1 MSASRKPTPPPDM
14 GGLTDDWKRL
24 KDLRDRETEKDRDQD
39 QGANGDAT
47 APGAPDVTGEHQE
60 EEPAPRPRS
69 RPGRSRGGRR
79 PPPAAADAVPTTVRF
94 DEEEAR
100 EVARFVLELQDSAA
114 RRTLDKAEVI
124 RELLRL
130 AREHEPTRKALLRRL
145 R

>member
-1 MSASRKPTPPPDM
+1 MTARHPTPPPDM
-14 GGLTDDWKRL
+14 SGLNNDWKRL
-24 KDLRDRETEKDRDQD
+24 QDLRKDQPTANGYEDQD
-39 QGANGDAT
+39 GDDA
-47 APGAPDVTGEHQE
+47 QE
-60 EEPAPRPRS
+60 ELKPRRAP

-94 DEEEAR
+94 DPEEAS
-100 EVARFVLELQDSAA
+100 EVDFFILELREDAR

-130 AREHEPTRKALLRRL
+130 AREHEPTKRALMRRL